1 MQFAFKIKTKLMKT
15 FFTLFFSF
23 AVLKSQTLTS
33 VYFKNN
39 SYSLDQKSKTKL
51 DSISQLKSN
60 LTFRI
65 FGNCD
70 PSGNI
75 ELNKKLSENRAN
87 AVSQYLNSKIG
98 NNIKLGSAVGLGIEK
113 QINDNSTERLR
124 EKNRRV
130 DVFIEKKFA
139 TGDQIS
145 RKAYPSFLTTKIA
158 MMKVTDTFS
167 LPDVNFIGGRHVWLS
182 SGNLNLARLLKI
194 LKENPS
200 LEVELQGHICCD
212 YENFDGEDADLGTFN
227 LSWTRANAIKEYLLK
242 QGIESTRIK
251 ASGLGHLNPVIYP
264 EVTEADRIKNRR
276 VELVLLKK

>member
-1 MQFAFKIKTKLMKT
+1 MKAI
-15 FFTLFFSF
+15 LILIFFSIM
-23 AVLKSQTLTS
+23 VNSQMMTS
-33 VYFKNN
+33 LYFKNN
-39 SYSLDQKSKTKL
+39 SYELNQESKAKL
-51 DSISQLKSN
+51 DSLSQLKSN

-70 PSGNI
+70 LSGNA

-87 AVSQYLNSKIG
+87 NVNEYLKTKIG
-98 NNIKLGSAVGLGIEK
+98 NNIKLKSAVGLGVEK
-113 QINDNSTERLR
+113 QINDNSTEKLR
-124 EKNRRV
+124 SKNRRV
-130 DVFIEKKFA
+130 DIFIEKYFA
-139 TGDQIS
+139 QGEKIS
-145 RKAYPSFLTTKIA
+145 RKMLPSFLSTKVA
-158 MMKVTDTFS
+158 QMKVKDTFS

-182 SGNLNLARLLKI
+182 SGNSNLMRLWKI

-212 YENFDGEDADLGTFN
+212 YDNFDGEDSDLGTFN

-251 ASGLGHLNPVIYP
+251 VNGLGHLNPVIYP
-264 EVTEADRIKNRR
+264 EITEADRVKNRR